1 MALDFIRV
9 ISTFL
14 PKKEIHVV
22 EPEFICIK
30 SKDLMIRGGNFYAIW
45 DEANLMWHTS
55 KADVYRLIDEA
66 IDEYVK
72 SDKELNTNGK
82 GIIVRKYATQFGSG
96 IPAKFN
102 NYVKAMDD
110 NYIPLDS
117 KLVFLSDP
125 YVRENYSTKRL
136 PYDLIE
142 APTPNYDRLLGVLY
156 SDTEREKLEWGIGA
170 VLSGEY
176 KDVQKFFVLY
186 GSHGTGKSTVL
197 HIIEK
202 LFKGY
207 CASFT
212 SAALGKNNSSFAL
225 EVFKDNPLVAIEHDG
240 DLSKID
246 DNTKLN
252 QIVSHERMPID
263 VKFTNIYSMEI
274 RSIMFIG
281 SNKPVKIT
289 DAKSGLLRRLIDVS
303 PTGNTLKKTEYKKLF
318 DGIDFELG
326 GIAYKCLHTY
336 LNDRTKYD
344 TYRPIKMISQ
354 TNDFYNFILDSY
366 DTFEKQDYILL
377 KNAWTMYNEYCQNA
391 GLTNKYSMTRFG
403 IELENYFEYRYPQK
417 QVIDPDGKRLHLS
430 NVFEGFKSNIF
441 KPKLDIEEMNAKL
454 KKLDKITIPEWLTLV
469 PTIEDSIFKE
479 AFEGSLA
486 QYAVVD
492 AVGTE
497 KPSCKWDN
505 CTTTV
510 DKLVTTKL
518 HYVLPKDPHYIFVDF
533 DLKDENGQKS
543 LAKNLEAAAKFPP
556 TYAEVSKG
564 GQGLH
569 LHYIYDGNPNDL
581 DPIYAPGIEVKV
593 MLGKASIRRKLTLC
607 NGLPIAHINSGL
619 PLKND
624 NFKYGK
630 DGKKVLNKEA
640 YMNERAMRT
649 IISDCLRKSHHG
661 HTTPEVNFIK
671 EVLDS
676 AYNGGV
682 TYDVTDM
689 RPAVMEFASRS
700 TNGAS
705 KCMEIVADLH
715 FSSDEASPDIDD
727 KSDSPIIFYDV
738 EIFPNLFVICYL
750 TDDGKPGEAKKSEV
764 RALINPTMN
773 DVRMLVDKG
782 KLVGF
787 NNLEYDNHMLY
798 GAMLG
803 YTTEELY
810 ALSKRIIDK
819 SKNCKFKEAYNLSYT
834 DIHDF
839 ANTKQSLKKWEIE
852 MGIHHQ
858 ELGLPWDKPVPEE
871 LWDTVADYCK
881 NDVVATKALFYHLEA
896 DWTARK
902 VLSKLSGLTV
912 NTKTNAHSIKIIF
925 GNDKNPQKQFNYVDL
940 SEMFPGY
947 KFEFGK
953 STYRGEE
960 TGEGGYVYAEPGIY
974 HNVALLDIASMHP
987 SSIEAMN
994 MFGPYTQRYS
1004 EIKQARV
1011 CVKHGDL
1018 EGLKTK
1024 LNGELLQFIPPKED
1038 AGYSDFMSAL
1048 AYALKIVI
1056 NSVYGLTAAKF
1067 DNPCKD
1073 PRNIDNIVAKRGALF
1088 MINLKHEVWK
1098 RGYKVAHIKTDSIK
1112 IPDADEEIIKFVSE
1126 YGKKYGYT
1134 FEHEATYEKMCLV
1147 NDAVYI
1153 AKYGPNEGKHSGEWT
1168 ATGKEFAVPYIFKT
1182 VFSHEEINFEDLCET
1197 YSVSTGGGLYLDMNE
1212 DVCKNLP
1219 EVTAEIK
1226 ALESKAK
1233 RTVKKDPNAEL
1244 DESGRVLKDDLAQ
1257 YEMLLNSLDT
1267 CHNYIFV
1274 GRTGQFTPVR
1284 PGFNGG
1290 ELVREKDGKYSYAA
1304 GSKGWRWFESE
1315 ELRGKGRDNEID
1327 MEYFKALVDG
1337 ALSDIAKY
1345 GDVDEFIK

>member
-1 MALDFIRV
+1 MSLDFVR
-9 ISTFL
+9 ISAIPNDHGRYTL
-14 PKKEIHVV
+14 IK
-22 EPEFICIK
+22 PEFICK
-30 SKDLMIRGGNFYAIW
+30 RSKDIMIRGGKFYAIW
-45 DEANLMWHTS
+45 DEINKIWVTDIDECY
-55 KADVYRLIDEA
+55 KLIDRDVNEYLSKHE
-66 IDEYVK
+66 IDPTNKAYKILYAEIYSSKVATDFCK
-72 SDKELNTNGK
+72 YLTTVLGDQYHELDGK
-82 GIIVRKYATQFGSG
+82 LI
-96 IPAKFN
+96 
-102 NYVKAMDD
+102 
-110 NYIPLDS
+110 
-117 KLVFLSDP
+117 FLSDP

-136 PYDLIE
+136 DYDIAEGEFPAYEKLIS
-142 APTPNYDRLLGVLY
+142 TLY
-156 SDTEREKLEWGIGA
+156 YPEEREKIEWAIGSVFA
-170 VLSGEY
+170 GKSH
-176 KDVQKFFVLY
+176 KIQKFFVLY
-186 GSHGTGKSTVL
+186 GAMGTGKSTVIN
-197 HIIEK
+197 IIQG

-207 CASFT
+207 YGLFN
-212 SAALGKNNSSFAL
+212 SAQLGNKSDRFAL
-225 EVFKDNPLVAIEHDG
+225 APFKDNPLVAIEHDG
-240 DLSKID
+240 DLSRIE
-246 DNTKLN
+246 DNTRLN
-252 QIVSHERMPID
+252 SLISHEEMNVELKHKDPFPS
-263 VKFTNIYSMEI
+263 KM
-274 RSIMFIG
+274 RSLLFIG
-281 SNKPVKIT
+281 TNKPVKIT
-289 DAKSGLLRRLIDVS
+289 DAKSGLLRRLIDIS
-303 PTGNTLKKTEYKKLF
+303 PSGNTLPGDVYDDLVAR
-318 DGIDFELG
+318 IPFEHSA
-326 GIAYKCLHTY
+326 IAYHCLQVY
-336 LNDRTKYD
+336 LNNPRLYD
-344 TYRPIKMISQ
+344 HYKPANMISE
-354 TNDFYNFILDSY
+354 TNDFYNFILENY
-366 DTFEKQDYILL
+366 DVFADNEYVTL
-377 KNAWTMYNEYCQNA
+377 KNAWAMYKEYIDYA
-391 GLTNKYSMTRFG
+391 LVKYPLSKTPFAA
-403 IELENYFEYRYPQK
+403 ELNNYFEQPRHDEY
-417 QVIDPDGKRLHLS
+417 VVDDTGKRVHLNS
-430 NVFEGFKSNIF
+430 VYRDFKKDIF
-441 KPKLDIEEMNAKL
+441 S
-454 KKLDKITIPEWLTLV
+454 KKKTDSRGRVIRSPQDIPEWLQLK
-469 PTIEDSIFKE
+469 PYQSDMLLNYMSDWK
-479 AFEGSLA
+479 A
-486 QYAVVD
+486 QYAFVD
-492 AVGTE
+492 DLGNE
-497 KPSCKWDN
+497 RPKRSWDKCASTLN
-505 CTTTV
+505 SI
-510 DKLVTTKL
+510 LPNNL
-518 HYVLPKDPHYIFVDF
+518 HFILPKDNHYIFIDL

-543 LAKNLEAAAKFPP
+543 LGRNLEAAKKFPP

-569 LHYIYDGNPNDL
+569 LHYIYDGDPNDL
-581 DPIYAPGIEVKV
+581 EPMYDKDIEVKV
-593 MLGKASIRRKLTLC
+593 FRGGASIRRKLTLC
-607 NGLPIAHINSGL
+607 NNMKIAHISSGL
-619 PLKND
+619 PLKP
-624 NFKYGK
+624 KQGYGK
-630 DGKKVLNKEA
+630 DKDMLNKEA

-705 KCMEIVADLH
+705 KCMEIVAELH

-810 ALSKRIIDK
+810 ALSQRIIDK

-881 NDVVATKALFYHLEA
+881 NDVVATKALFYYLQA

-974 HNVALLDIASMHP
+974 HNVALLDVASMHP

-1024 LNGELLQFIPPKED
+1024 LNGELLQFIPQKDD
-1038 AGYSDFMSAL
+1038 AGYSEFMTAL

-1126 YGKKYGYT
+1126 YGKKYGYI

-1153 AKYGPNEGKHSGEWT
+1153 AKYGPNEGKHAGEWT

-1233 RTVKKDPNAEL
+1233 RAVKKDPNVEL
-1244 DESGRVLKDDLAQ
+1244 DESGKVLKDDLAH
-1257 YEMLLNSLDT
+1257 YELLLNSLDT

-1337 ALSDIAKY
+1337 ALADIAKY